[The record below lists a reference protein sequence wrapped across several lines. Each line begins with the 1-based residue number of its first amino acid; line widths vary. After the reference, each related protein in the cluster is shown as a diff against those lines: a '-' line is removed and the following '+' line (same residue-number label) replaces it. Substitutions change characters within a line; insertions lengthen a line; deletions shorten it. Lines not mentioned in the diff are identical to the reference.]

1 MLNHGLLKLKSTR
14 KILPYKVGRLFNFT
28 LIILLFH
35 YFISLSNSVVSVS
48 APKKYDKFN
57 VIHDW
62 ALFLSVGERSRTIN
76 GQTS

>member
-14 KILPYKVGRLFNFT
+14 KILPYKVGRLFT

-35 YFISLSNSVVSVS
+35 YFINLSFSSFS
-48 APKKYDKFN
+48 FGIQEWMAKFN